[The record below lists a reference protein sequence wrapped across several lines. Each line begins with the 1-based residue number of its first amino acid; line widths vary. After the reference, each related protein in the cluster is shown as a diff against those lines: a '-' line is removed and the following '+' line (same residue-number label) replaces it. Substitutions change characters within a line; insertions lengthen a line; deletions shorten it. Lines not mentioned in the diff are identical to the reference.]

1 MPKRLA
7 LKPTKIIIVDD
18 HHLFSNAVNV
28 LIKGF
33 KNFEVIKILGN
44 GKEMVSYFENQGEV
58 PEIML
63 MDIKMPL
70 MDGIE
75 ATKWLRKHKPDVRVL
90 ALSMEAEE
98 NTVVKMLR
106 AGAKGYLLKDIDPE
120 VLEHSLNEVHK
131 NGFYYTENVT
141 NSLLK
146 SKDPSNNI
154 DAIFL
159 KERELE
165 FLKLACTEYT
175 YREIAE
181 RMFLSP
187 KTVENYREALFEKL
201 NARSRIGLVL
211 YAIKHEIVVL

>member
-1 MPKRLA
+1 MPKSIDVNSV
-7 LKPTKIIIVDD
+7 KIIIVDD

-33 KNFEVIKILGN
+33 KNFEVIATLGN
-44 GKEMVSYFENQGEV
+44 GKEMISYFQNGGEV
-58 PEIML
+58 PEIIL

-70 MDGIE
+70 MNGIE
-75 ATKWLRKHKPDVRVL
+75 ATEWLRKNKPEIKVL
-90 ALSMEAEE
+90 ALSMEGDES
-98 NTVVKMLR
+98 TVVKMLR

-120 VLEHSLNEVHK
+120 ILEHSLNEVHK

-146 SKDPSNNI
+146 SKEISDGAEPLH
-154 DAIFL
+154 L

-165 FLKLACTEYT
+165 FLKLTCTEYT
-175 YREIAE
+175 YKEIAE

-187 KTVENYREALFEKL
+187 KTVENYRESLFEKL
-201 NARSRIGLVL
+201 NARTRIGLVL
-211 YAIKHEIVVL
+211 YAIKNEIVVL